1 LKKNP
6 QYPVNRGFSLLE
18 VLVAVVILS
27 VGLLGI
33 AGLQVAGLRV
43 NHSSYMRTQ
52 ATLLAYDMADRM
64 RANITKQSDGSYRP
78 VDYNMAAVV
87 PAQHAGCR
95 EKATGCTPQQM
106 AENDLFEWNQAIQAL
121 LPSGNDCPAG
131 GAVFCGVVCRNTIPV
146 ETDSTPA
153 APNCD
158 GAADDP
164 YAIKIWWDD
173 NKDGAATQRF
183 VVTFQPQL

>member
-1 LKKNP
+1 MEKNT
-6 QYPVNRGFSLLE
+6 QFCLNHGFSLLE
-18 VLVAVVILS
+18 VLVAIVILS

-33 AGLQVAGLRV
+33 AGLQVKGLQV

-64 RANITKQSDGSYRP
+64 RANITRQQDGSYKSG
-78 VDYNMAAVV
+78 DYNMATTT
-87 PAQHAGCR
+87 PSQHTKCR
-95 EKATGCTPQQM
+95 DANGKCTEQEM
-106 AENDLFEWNQAIQAL
+106 AENDLFEWNQAIRAL
-121 LPSGNDCPAG
+121 LPTGSDCSEDSQ
-131 GAVFCGVVCRNTIPV
+131 FCGVVCRNTIPV

-158 GAADDP
+158 GGNNDP

-173 NKDGAATQRF
+173 NKDGTATQRF